1 MNSADKWIYIIVT
14 MLMGIGLVFSYSLPI
29 YLETIHNWGE
39 FYFFKKFLI
48 YSVIGIVIMFVLSQ
62 LNPDKVLG
70 KLGFGLLFISMILIV
85 LMPNILSPYCP
96 VIKGARRWI
105 RIAFFTISP
114 TEFLKIGMIYFFA
127 WGFSRKLSN
136 HNFKNLKEEIKALI
150 PYIIVIGFTSFY
162 IIIYQSDLGQTM
174 LIFILFIVMLL
185 FTGVGYEVF
194 AILIVS
200 AIGVFIIGLMNGGYR
215 IERIKSSLYNIYLLM
230 PDFIQ
235 NFFGIEVSTQNISYQ
250 IRQSINAIYN
260 GGLFG
265 KGIGDG
271 EFKMGFLSDV
281 HTDFVLAGIAEEIGF
296 FGVLLVMMLITAL
309 IWRIFKIANRIEP
322 KSCIDVIHKLFAIG
336 VGLLI
341 GFETI
346 LNAMGIIG
354 LFPLK
359 GLPVPFVSYGG
370 SALISFSIA
379 VGMVL
384 MLSKKAKL

>member
-1 MNSADKWIYIIVT
+1 
-14 MLMGIGLVFSYSLPI
+14 
-29 YLETIHNWGE
+29 
-39 FYFFKKFLI
+39 
-48 YSVIGIVIMFVLSQ
+48 MFALSQ

-70 KLGFGLLFISMILIV
+70 KLGFSLLFISMILIV
-85 LMPNILSPYCP
+85 LMPNVLAPYCP

-105 RIAFFTISP
+105 RIGFFTISP

-127 WGFSRKLSN
+127 WGFSKKLSN
-136 HNFKNLKEEIKALI
+136 HHFKTLKDEIKALM
-150 PYIIVIGFTSFY
+150 PYFIVIGFTSFY
-162 IIIYQSDLGQTM
+162 IVIYQSDLGETM
-174 LIFILFIVMLL
+174 LIFTLFMVMLL
-185 FTGVGYEVF
+185 FTGMSPKIF
-194 AILIVS
+194 AILIIS
-200 AIGVFIIGLMNGGYR
+200 AIGIFVIGVMQGGYR
-215 IERIKSSLYNIYLLM
+215 VERIKSSLYNLYLLL
-230 PDFIQ
+230 PEPIQ
-235 NFFGIEVSTQNISYQ
+235 NFFGIEVSTQSIAYQ

-260 GGLFG
+260 GGFLG
-265 KGIGDG
+265 KGIGCG
-271 EFKMGFLSDV
+271 EIKMGFLSDV
-281 HTDFVLAGIAEEIGF
+281 HTDFILAGIAEEAGF
-296 FGVLLVMMLITAL
+296 LGVLLVMILIIAL

-322 KSCIDVIHKLFAIG
+322 RTHKDYIHKLFAIG

-379 VGMVL
+379 IGMVL